1 VLIVRV
7 IGGCAYPLG
16 EDLGREQAADF
27 DRPAFAVDPLRLYW
41 VKLRA
46 LYPARM
52 QAAVYLGDPV

>member
-16 EDLGREQAADF
+16 EDPGREQVADF
-27 DRPAFAVDPLRLYW
+27 DRPAFAVAPLRLYW
-41 VKLRA
+41 VKSRA

-52 QAAVYLGDPV
+52 QATLYIEDIV